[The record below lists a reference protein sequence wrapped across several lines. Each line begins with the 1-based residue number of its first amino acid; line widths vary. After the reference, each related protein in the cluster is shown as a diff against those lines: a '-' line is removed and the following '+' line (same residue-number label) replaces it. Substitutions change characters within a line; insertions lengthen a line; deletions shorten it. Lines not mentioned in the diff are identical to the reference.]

1 MEESNMQLKGWRNEI
16 KFEEFEGTMEEL
28 GIQLC

>member
-1 MEESNMQLKGWRNEI
+1 MEESDMQLKGWRNEI

-28 GIQLC
+28 GI